1 MVSVWMPN
9 HLRLNLR
16 SPPFWKKLIFY
27 WKVKF
32 FWKSPKNEIFAPKD
46 HFFWVF
52 AMWLDYLTGTASN
65 YYFLMHFWWYYIV
78 FLWSGLQFWPK
89 SEILSLLTWFTLK
102 PKFCLKYLFH
112 ALSYINNWRGW
123 QYVNFETLER
133 SQLQN
138 QSIWWLSEL
147 LGTN

>member
-27 WKVKF
+27 WKVKI
-32 FWKSPKNEIFAPKD
+32 FWKSPKNEIFALKD
-46 HFFWVF
+46 HFFLGFCNVT
-52 AMWLDYLTGTASN
+52 WLSYWHSIKLLLFDA
-65 YYFLMHFWWYYIV
+65 FLMILYCIFVVRPSI
-78 FLWSGLQFWPK
+78 LTK
-89 SEILSLLTWFTLK
+89 KEILSLLTWFTLK

-138 QSIWWLSEL
+138 QSIWWLSKL